1 MRRSKDKDR
10 PHRCSNCQQ
19 VGHRKDSS
27 QCPFYDGPTTD
38 KPQNASLAK
47 YAPAYLEQSV
57 RARTLVSLKQPSFW
71 TARTFTEAKRVQK
84 LQKLGML
91 PMLRKRHCWKC
102 GRAFLRAGQMLR
114 CGRCSVKYD
123 NGMLPYSPLYTGPRH
138 KPRDARMV
146 LDALFSQTHETMD
159 VIKFWT
165 WMLSFL
171 KRTKPWTSLGFG
183 HGCSL
188 FSNAL
193 DHGRH

>member
-1 MRRSKDKDR
+1 MGRCKDKDR
-10 PHRCSNCQQ
+10 PHRCSNCLR
-19 VGHRKDSS
+19 VGHRRDSPL
-27 QCPFYDGPTTD
+27 CPYYDGPTPD
-38 KPQNASLAK
+38 KPKNADLAK

-57 RARTLVSLKQPSFW
+57 RTRARTLVSLKQASFL
-71 TARTFTEAKRVQK
+71 TARALTEASGVQK

-91 PMLRKRHCWKC
+91 PKLRKRQCWKC

-146 LDALFSQTHETMD
+146 LDAAYCFS
-159 VIKFWT
+159 
-165 WMLSFL
+165 
-171 KRTKPWTSLGFG
+171 RPWTSLGFG
-183 HGCSL
+183 HGCS
-188 FSNAL
+188 FCSNAL